1 MSLTAMS
8 FVALSITLLTLT
20 VIVPVFGDVIL
31 SIVASVVDALDVA
44 LNLAILT
51 LPSVSSD
58 KSRSCAWPFVSIR
71 AKSDSVIA

>member
-1 MSLTAMS
+1 MSLTTMS
-8 FVALSITLLTLT
+8 FVAPLITLLTFT

-51 LPSVSSD
+51 LPSVFD
-58 KSRSCAWPFVSIR
+58 KSRSCSWSFRVDQSEA
-71 AKSDSVIA
+71 